1 MAAKIVGLGL
11 ALSVTAGVAGCEP
24 RESPALN
31 ANDDIRASMDRCGL
45 TTRDLY
51 MIDFAFGT
59 STWVYNDIKNVPCD
73 QVPQWLSDYR
83 TEYGPQLDFMAFNPQ
98 ELQRPTG
105 WSDLRYLLLM
115 ADKTVLI
122 DFDAG
127 MVYSSPGPVDTLDP
141 SRMDDQPLR
150 QTDAQ
155 ALVSLMESTTASWPY
170 PEVRGGDVLPT
181 GMNFGVWR
189 LSIVTRDKSLYR
201 FDQTTG
207 APWAPAGFVDVYDAF
222 WALAKP

>member
-1 MAAKIVGLGL
+1 MMF
-11 ALSVTAGVAGCEP
+11 ALSFTMVLGVSGCEP

-31 ANDDIRASMDRCGL
+31 TYDDIRASMDRCGL
-45 TTRDLY
+45 TTGDLY

-59 STWVYNDIKNVPCD
+59 PTWVYNDIRKVPCD

-83 TEYGPQLDFMAFNPQ
+83 DEHGPQLDFMAFNPQ
-98 ELQRPTG
+98 ELQRPQD

-115 ADKTVLI
+115 ADKTVLV

-127 MVYSSPGPVDTLDP
+127 MVYSSPGSVGTLDP
-141 SRMDDQPLR
+141 SRMDAQRLR

-155 ALVSLMESTTASWPY
+155 ALVGLVESTTASWPY

-181 GMNFGVWR
+181 GMTFGVWR
-189 LSIVTRDKSLYR
+189 LGIVTRDKSLYR
-201 FDQTTG
+201 FDQTSG